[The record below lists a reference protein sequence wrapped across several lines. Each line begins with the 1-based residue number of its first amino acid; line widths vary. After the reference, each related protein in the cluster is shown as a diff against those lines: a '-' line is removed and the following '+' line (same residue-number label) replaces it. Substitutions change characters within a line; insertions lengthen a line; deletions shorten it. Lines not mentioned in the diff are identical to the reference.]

1 MIHSQSY
8 DTAEISKTKWDEFCN
23 WCAVMDSSRLFRRDK
38 GGGKQTREVVQYLRK
53 GLDCVGLAT
62 GDDSER
68 LGVMVKGK
76 ENNIYPIL
84 ALMGDF
90 YVPDVN

>member
-1 MIHSQSY
+1 M
-8 DTAEISKTKWDEFCN
+8 
-23 WCAVMDSSRLFRRDK
+23 
-38 GGGKQTREVVQYLRK
+38 
-53 GLDCVGLAT
+53 GLAT